1 MKEIIYAAIHRR
13 GLMFVLFLF
22 LAVIGYYS
30 WTQLAI
36 DAYPDI
42 ADTTVQ
48 VVTQVPGLAAEEIE
62 QQISIPIERAM
73 NGLPGLNIMRS
84 KNTFGLS
91 TVVLVFDD
99 GIEDYW
105 ARQRVQERLVD
116 VDLPYNAVPG
126 LNPLTSPTGEIFR
139 YVVESDRLD
148 LRELTDIHKW
158 MIIPRLK
165 QVTGVADVSNFGGIT
180 TQYQIELN
188 PRKLD
193 EYNITL
199 DDISEKIE
207 KNNVNAGGSM
217 LSRGD
222 LSYVIRGIGLVKDLN
237 DLGRIVIK
245 TVNGVPIYLNDIGK
259 LKYGNLER
267 KGVLGFTDTVRDFS
281 DGVEGIVQMLRGENP
296 SKVLDDVHKAVDEL
310 NNEVLPEGTRI
321 HVFMDRT
328 DLVNTT
334 LHTVAHTLFAGM
346 ILVVLVL
353 ILFLGSWRGALLVA
367 LTIPLSLLIAFILM
381 HITNIPA
388 NLLSLGAID
397 FGILVDGSIVMMET
411 VLKKRER
418 YPEQELTEESILR
431 RTTEV
436 ARPILF
442 ATLIIITAYMPLF
455 AFEHI
460 ERKLF
465 TPMAYTVG
473 YALLGALSVALLLI
487 PGLAFYAYRKPRK
500 IYHNRWLEKL
510 ALVYHTHTVR
520 LLEKPKQVLL
530 PLIVILFG
538 AGVLSYTVGKDF
550 LPPLD
555 EGAIWIQVQLPPG
568 VSIEKSKE
576 MGAELRTT
584 LKQFDEVSYVMTQV
598 GRDDEGA
605 EAFSLSHIECGV
617 GLKPYSTW
625 KFGKTKA
632 DLIEEM
638 SNKLSTMPGYS
649 VGFSQP
655 IIDMVMD
662 QIAGA
667 HSDLALKIYGDD
679 ITETRHVAERMESIL
694 KNIPGAV
701 DVAIDQEPPLP
712 QLQIIADRSR
722 IAQYGLNVSDVTNLI
737 ELAVGGTSISQI
749 FVGSK
754 SYDVICRYDDESR
767 NSPERIGNLL
777 LTTGSGAKI
786 PLSQVA
792 DVKMTTGASTIT
804 REMNKRHLTV
814 RVNLRGVD
822 LTTFLREANKA
833 IERDIKYD
841 HEAVHLKWAGQFEN
855 QHRAYNRLAA
865 MVPLALGIMLLLLYA
880 ACGKFRQASLMMSV
894 VPLALFG
901 GMLALNVRGMTLNVS
916 SAVGFIALIGVAIQN
931 GVIMI
936 SHINNLR
943 NRGRALKDAVITGT
957 KHRFRPILM
966 TATVAV
972 LGLLPASV
980 STGIGSDVQ
989 RPLATVIVYGL
1000 LFATIITLYVL
1011 PSLYYMIEKKYEGKD
1026 SAGPEPFSD
1035 QPDLADE
1042 NKNFHKRD

>member
-1 MKEIIYAAIHRR
+1 MAIHRR

-22 LAVIGYYS
+22 LAIVGYYS
-30 WTQLAI
+30 WTNLAI

-73 NGLPGLNIMRS
+73 NGMPGLNVMRS

-99 GIEDYW
+99 GIDDYW

-116 VDLPYNAVPG
+116 VELPYDAVPG

-139 YVVESDRLD
+139 YVLESDRLD
-148 LRELTDIHKW
+148 LRELTDLHKW
-158 MIIPRLK
+158 VIIPRLK
-165 QVTGVADVSNFGGIT
+165 QVTGVADVSNYGGIT
-180 TQYQIELN
+180 TQYQIEVN
-188 PRKLD
+188 PHKM
-193 EYNITL
+193 EQYNVTLGDIT
-199 DDISEKIE
+199 EKIE

-222 LSYVIRGIGLVKDLN
+222 LSYVIRGIGLVKDLT

-245 TVNGVPIYLNDIGK
+245 TENGIPVYLDDLGT

-267 KGVLGFTDTVRDFS
+267 KGVLGFFDGVRDHS

-296 SKVLDDVHKAVDEL
+296 SKVLEGVHLAVDEL
-310 NNEVLPEGTRI
+310 NNETLPEGTRL

-328 DLVNTT
+328 NLVDMT
-334 LHTVAHTLFAGM
+334 LHTVSHTLFEGM
-346 ILVVLVL
+346 VLVVLVL
-353 ILFLGSWRGALLVA
+353 ILFLGNWRGALLVA

-381 HITNIPA
+381 HLTDIPA

-397 FGILVDGSIVMMET
+397 FGILVDGAIVMMET
-411 VLKKRER
+411 ILKKRER
-418 YPEQELTEESILR
+418 HPDEILTEDSILR

-436 ARPILF
+436 ARPIF
-442 ATLIIITAYMPLF
+442 FSTLIIITAYLPLF

-460 ERKLF
+460 EKKLF

-473 YALLGALSVALLLI
+473 YALLGALAVALFLI

-510 ALVYHTHTVR
+510 GEIYHRQIVAL
-520 LLEKPKQVLL
+520 LDKPKRVLL
-530 PLIVILFG
+530 PLLVILVA

-568 VSIEKSKE
+568 ISIEKSKE
-576 MGAELRTT
+576 MGAELRKAV
-584 LKQFDEVSYVMTQV
+584 KQFDEVSYVMTQV

-617 GLKPYSTW
+617 GLKPYDTW

-638 SNKLSTMPGYS
+638 SETLSTMPGYTVS
-649 VGFSQP
+649 FSQP

-667 HSDLALKIYGDD
+667 HSDLAIKVYGDD
-679 ITETRHVAERMESIL
+679 ITDTRHIADKVVNVLRA
-694 KNIPGAV
+694 IPGAA

-712 QLQIIADRSR
+712 QLQIVADRDR
-722 IAQYGLNVSDVTNLI
+722 IAQYGLNFSDVADMI
-737 ELAVGGTSISQI
+737 ELAIGGKAISQI

-754 SYDVICRYDDESR
+754 SYDVICRFDDASRDTPES
-767 NSPERIGNLL
+767 IGNLL
-777 LTTGSGAKI
+777 LTNGAGAKI

-792 DVKMTTGASTIT
+792 EVKMTTGASTIS
-804 REMNKRHLTV
+804 REMNKRHLTIHI
-814 RVNLRGVD
+814 NLRGVD
-822 LTTFLREANKA
+822 LTEFLNKA
-833 IERDIKYD
+833 NRLIDKEVAYNHDT
-841 HEAVHLKWAGQFEN
+841 VHLQWAGQFEN
-855 QHRAYNRLAA
+855 QNRAYKRLAA
-865 MVPLALGIMLLLLYA
+865 VVPLALGIMLLLLFA
-880 ACGKFRQASLMMSV
+880 ACGKFRQAALMMCV

-943 NRGRALKDAVITGT
+943 SRDRGFKQSIITGA

-972 LGLLPASV
+972 LGLLPASL

-1000 LFATIITLYVL
+1000 LFATVITLYVL
-1011 PSLYYMIEKKYEGKD
+1011 PALYYLVEKHYLDED
-1026 SAGPEPFSD
+1026 AGAVNPEEPT
-1035 QPDLADE
+1035 A
-1042 NKNFHKRD
+1042 

>member
-1 MKEIIYAAIHRR
+1 
-13 GLMFVLFLF
+13 MFVLFLF
-22 LAVIGYYS
+22 LAVVGYYS
-30 WTQLAI
+30 WTKLAI

-73 NGLPGLNIMRS
+73 NGMPGLNVMRS

-116 VDLPYNAVPG
+116 VELPYDAVPG

-139 YVVESDRLD
+139 YVLESDRLD
-148 LRELTDIHKW
+148 RRELTDLHKW
-158 MIIPRLK
+158 VIIPRLK
-165 QVTGVADVSNFGGIT
+165 QVTGVADVSNYGGIT
-180 TQYQIELN
+180 TQYQIEVD
-188 PRKLD
+188 PHKLD
-193 EYNITL
+193 QYDVTLGDIT
-199 DDISEKIE
+199 EKIE
-207 KNNVNAGGSM
+207 NNVNAGGSM
-217 LSRGD
+217 LSRGN
-222 LSYVIRGIGLVKDLN
+222 LSYVIRGIGLVKDLD

-245 TVNGVPIYLNDIGK
+245 TVNGVPVYLNDLGR

-267 KGVLGFTDTVRDFS
+267 KGVLGFMDGTLDIS

-296 SKVLDDVHKAVDEL
+296 SQVLEGVHAAVEEL
-310 NNEVLPEGTRI
+310 NNETLPEGTRI

-334 LHTVAHTLFAGM
+334 LHTVSHTLFEGM
-346 ILVVLVL
+346 VLVVLVL
-353 ILFLGSWRGALLVA
+353 ILFLGNWRGALLVA

-381 HITNIPA
+381 HLTDIPA

-397 FGILVDGSIVMMET
+397 FGILVDGAIVMMET

-418 YPEQELTEESILR
+418 HPDEVLTEDSILR

-436 ARPILF
+436 ARPIF
-442 ATLIIITAYMPLF
+442 FSTLIIITAYLPLF

-473 YALLGALSVALLLI
+473 YALLGALCVALLLI

-500 IYHNRWLEKL
+500 QYHNRWLEKL
-510 ALVYHTHTVR
+510 SEIYNRQITALM
-520 LLEKPKQVLL
+520 EKPKQVLL
-530 PLIVILFG
+530 PLALILVG
-538 AGVLSYTVGKDF
+538 AGILSYTVGKDF

-555 EGAIWIQVQLPPG
+555 EGAIWVQVQLPPG
-568 VSIEKSKE
+568 ISIEKSKE
-576 MGAELRTT
+576 MGAELRKT
-584 LKQFDEVSYVMTQV
+584 LKQFEEVSYVMTQV

-605 EAFSLSHIECGV
+605 EAFSLSHIEVGV

-625 KFGKTKA
+625 KYGKTKA

-638 SNKLSTMPGYS
+638 SEKLSTMPGYS

-679 ITETRHVAERMESIL
+679 IIETRHIADKVANVL
-694 KNIPGAV
+694 KAIPGAA
-701 DVAIDQEPPLP
+701 DVAVDQEPPLP
-712 QLQIIADRSR
+712 QLQIIADRER
-722 IAQYGLNVSDVTNLI
+722 IAQYGLNVSDVADLI
-737 ELAVGGTSISQI
+737 ELAIGGKAISQI

-754 SYDVICRYDDESR
+754 SYDVICRFDDASR

-777 LTTGSGAKI
+777 LTTDAGTKI

-792 DVKMTTGASTIT
+792 AIKMTTGASTIT

-822 LTTFLREANKA
+822 LTAFLNKANK
-833 IERDIKYD
+833 IIDRDVKYD
-841 HEAVHLKWAGQFEN
+841 HDQVHLKWAGQFEN

-865 MVPLALGIMLLLLYA
+865 VVPLALGIMLLLLFA
-880 ACGKFRQASLMMSV
+880 ACGKFRQAALMMCV

-943 NRGRALKDAVITGT
+943 TRGRDFKESVITGT

-972 LGLLPASV
+972 LGLLPASL

-1011 PSLYYMIEKKYEGKD
+1011 PALYYMVEKHYLDK
-1026 SAGPEPFSD
+1026 EPLREVDKSIGSGES
-1035 QPDLADE
+1035 LL
-1042 NKNFHKRD
+1042 

>member
-1 MKEIIYAAIHRR
+1 MKKIIYTAIHRR

-22 LAVIGYYS
+22 LAVVGYYS
-30 WTQLAI
+30 WTRLAI

-73 NGLPGLNIMRS
+73 NGMPGLNVMRS

-99 GIEDYW
+99 GIDDYW

-116 VDLPYNAVPG
+116 VELPYDAVPG

-139 YVVESDRLD
+139 YVLESDQLD
-148 LRELTDIHKW
+148 IRELTDLHKW
-158 MIIPRLK
+158 VVIPRLK

-180 TQYQIELN
+180 TQYQIEVN
-188 PRKLD
+188 PHKM
-193 EYNITL
+193 EQYNVTLGDIT
-199 DDISEKIE
+199 EKIE

-222 LSYVIRGIGLVKDLN
+222 LSYVIRGIGLVKDLK

-245 TVNGVPIYLNDIGK
+245 TENGVPVYLDDLGT
-259 LKYGNLER
+259 LKYGSLER
-267 KGVLGFTDTVRDFS
+267 KGVLGFYDGVRDYS

-296 SKVLDDVHKAVDEL
+296 SQVLEGVHQAVDEL
-310 NNEVLPEGTRI
+310 NNETLPKGTRL

-328 DLVNTT
+328 NLVDTT
-334 LHTVAHTLFAGM
+334 LHTVSHTLFEGM
-346 ILVVLVL
+346 VLVVLVL

-381 HITNIPA
+381 QLTDIPA

-397 FGILVDGSIVMMET
+397 FGILVDGAIVMMET
-411 VLKKRER
+411 ILKKRER
-418 YPEQELTEESILR
+418 HPDEILTEDSILR
-431 RTTEV
+431 RATEV
-436 ARPILF
+436 ARPIF
-442 ATLIIITAYMPLF
+442 FSTLIIITAYLPLF

-460 ERKLF
+460 EKKLF

-473 YALLGALSVALLLI
+473 YALLGALAVALFLI
-487 PGLAFYAYRKPRK
+487 PGLAFYAYYKPRK

-510 ALVYHTHTVR
+510 GEIYNRQIIA
-520 LLEKPKQVLL
+520 LLEKPKRVLL
-530 PLIVILFG
+530 PLFLILVA

-555 EGAIWIQVQLPPG
+555 EGAIWVQVQLPPG
-568 VSIEKSKE
+568 ISIEKSKA
-576 MGAELRTT
+576 MGAELRKT

-617 GLKPYSTW
+617 GLKPYDTW

-638 SNKLSTMPGYS
+638 SEKLSTMPGYTVS
-649 VGFSQP
+649 FSQP

-667 HSDLALKIYGDD
+667 HSDLAIKVYGDD
-679 ITETRHVAERMESIL
+679 ITDTRHIADKVVNVLRT
-694 KNIPGAV
+694 IPGAA

-712 QLQIIADRSR
+712 QLQIIADRDR
-722 IAQYGLNVSDVTNLI
+722 IAQYGLNFSDVADMI
-737 ELAVGGTSISQI
+737 ELAIGGKAISQI

-754 SYDVICRYDDESR
+754 SYDVICRFDDASR
-767 NSPERIGNLL
+767 NSPESIGNLL
-777 LTTGSGAKI
+777 LTNGAGAKI

-792 DVKMTTGASTIT
+792 EVKMTTGASTIS
-804 REMNKRHLTV
+804 REMNKRHLTIH
-814 RVNLRGVD
+814 VNLRGVD
-822 LTTFLREANKA
+822 LTEFLNKA
-833 IERDIKYD
+833 NRLIDRDIDYNHD
-841 HEAVHLKWAGQFEN
+841 TVHLQWAGQFEN

-865 MVPLALGIMLLLLYA
+865 VVPLALGIMLLLLFA
-880 ACGKFRQASLMMSV
+880 ACGKFRQAALMMCV

-943 NRGRALKDAVITGT
+943 SRDRGFKQSIITGA

-972 LGLLPASV
+972 LGLLPASL

-1000 LFATIITLYVL
+1000 LFATVITLYVL
-1011 PSLYYMIEKKYEGKD
+1011 PALYYLVEKHYLDEEIV
-1026 SAGPEPFSD
+1026 SSD
-1035 QPDLADE
+1035 V
-1042 NKNFHKRD
+1042 KNTNV